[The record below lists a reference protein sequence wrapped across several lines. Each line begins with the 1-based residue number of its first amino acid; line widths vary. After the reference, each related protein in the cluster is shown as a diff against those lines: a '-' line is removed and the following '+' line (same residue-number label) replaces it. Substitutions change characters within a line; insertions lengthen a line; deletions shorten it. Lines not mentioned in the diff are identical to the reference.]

1 MGRSFTHQAGV
12 GLRSCQEDTGRDL
25 SLVWSTQGN
34 KVRQWPCLHCQSQ
47 GVTKYLEVDWKL
59 HCVYRPQ
66 SSGQVERMNRT
77 LKETLTKL
85 TMEAGADWVVLP
97 PLALFRVR
105 NTPSHFS
112 LTPFEILY
120 GTPVPLTLLGD
131 VIEPTC
137 HSNDLYARLKG
148 LQVVRK
154 EVWSQLAAAYEPGTP
169 EASHG
174 SRLEI

>member
-1 MGRSFTHQAGV
+1 
-12 GLRSCQEDTGRDL
+12 
-25 SLVWSTQGN
+25 
-34 KVRQWPCLHCQSQ
+34 
-47 GVTKYLEVDWKL
+47 
-59 HCVYRPQ
+59 
-66 SSGQVERMNRT
+66 MNRT

-120 GTPVPLTLLGD
+120 GTPVPPTLLGD
-131 VIEPTC
+131 IIEPTC
-137 HSNDLYARLKG
+137 HSNNDLYARLKG

-154 EVWSQLAAAYEPGTP
+154 KKKKKKKKKVWSQLAAYKPGTP
-169 EASHG
+169 EALGNIVPRHLSPG
-174 SRLEI
+174 GNDPT